1 MDDIDHL
8 RSIISTDYCI
18 GCGLCAPISKGRLKI
33 EFNHDG
39 FYQPDGEWDQLDA
52 NEAARI
58 LEVCPFS
65 DSGPHEDEIANSQ
78 FGHLPH
84 HEATGYYESIFAGS
98 VNDDNQR
105 FKASSG
111 GILTWLLTRLLEL
124 GKIDGVL
131 HIGDETAPNMS
142 KKYFKYRISRTTE
155 AIQSGGKSK
164 YYPVELSE
172 VVDELL
178 EKPGRYAVVGL
189 PCFIKALRRY
199 ALIDQRIKDSIHYS
213 IGVVCGHLKSKAFAE
228 AYVLAGGGD
237 PKQISRFEFRTKND
251 KGRASDYMVQFEE
264 GGQSVKLPANKEVFA
279 NWSLG
284 TFKYNACDY
293 CDDVF
298 AETADLVVGDA
309 WLPQYLSNPKG
320 TSLVVSRNKY
330 LSSLLE
336 DGRSSGQLQ
345 SQTLTPEQARQ
356 SQSGGLR
363 HRRRY
368 LPYRIK
374 LKESAGLWV
383 PKKRTFGNTPDLAL
397 LERISQRLRIFSKN
411 ISVKLWA
418 KYGTPL
424 KWKRF
429 TCSFFLVAKIIKLTD
444 IIRSLRRDKSPPSTT
459 RITYQKKSDL

>member
-1 MDDIDHL
+1 MNDIDHL
-8 RSIISTDYCI
+8 RSVISTEYCI
-18 GCGLCAPISKGRLKI
+18 GCGLCAPISKGQLKI
-33 EFNHDG
+33 EFNREG
-39 FYQPDGEWDQLDA
+39 FYQPCGEWDQLDA
-52 NEAARI
+52 NSAAQI

-65 DSGPHEDEIANSQ
+65 DRGPHEDEIASSQ

-84 HEATGYYESIFAGS
+84 HEATGYYESIIAGF
-98 VNDDNQR
+98 VNDGKQR
-105 FKASSG
+105 FNASSG
-111 GILTWLLTRLLEL
+111 GILTWLLTRLMEL

-131 HIGDETAPNMS
+131 HIGDEAAPNMS
-142 KKYFKYRISRTTE
+142 KRYFKYRISRTTE
-155 AIQSGGKSK
+155 AIQSGAKSK

-178 EKPGRYAVVGL
+178 AKPGRYAIVGL
-189 PCFIKALRRY
+189 PCFIKALKRY

-228 AYVLAGGGD
+228 AYVLACGGD
-237 PKQISRFEFRTKND
+237 PKQISRFEFRTKSD
-251 KGRASDYMVQFEE
+251 KGPASDYMIQFEE
-264 GGQSVKLPANKEVFA
+264 GGQSVKLPANKEAFA

-284 TFKYNACDY
+284 AFKYNACDY

-309 WLPQYLSNPKG
+309 WLPEYLLNPKG

-336 DGRSSGQLQ
+336 EGCSSGQLQ
-345 SQTLTPEQARQ
+345 SNPLTPEQACH

-374 LKESAGLWV
+374 IKESAGLWV
-383 PKKRTFGNTPDLAL
+383 PKKRTLGGPADLVIL
-397 LERISQRLRIFSKN
+397 DRISQRLRMFSKN
-411 ISVKLWA
+411 ISIQLWA

-429 TCSFFLVAKIIKLTD
+429 KRSFLLVAKIIKITD
-444 IIRSLRRDKSPPSTT
+444 MIRFLRREK
-459 RITYQKKSDL
+459 